1 MNFLAHLF
9 LSGDNEEIIVGNFI
23 ADHVKGNGINRFNTA
38 IKNGIYFHRE
48 IDAFTDNHSLF
59 IQSKNRLALKY
70 RKYSGVIVDMFY
82 DHFLSANWTDYS
94 NEPLE
99 AFTKRMYKIVLK
111 RLLILPSKTRRIL
124 PFMAKDNWL
133 MAYGTTEG
141 IDRALSG
148 MAKRTP
154 FESGMENA
162 VNDLIKDYEL
172 YKNEFQKFFPDITI
186 FSQEFLKL
194 NND

>member
-9 LSGDNEEIIVGNFI
+9 LSGENEEIIVGNFI
-23 ADHVKGNGINRFNTA
+23 ADHVKGNSINKFSDG

-48 IDAFTDNHSLF
+48 IDAFTDNHQIF
-59 IQSKNRLALKY
+59 IQSKNRLARKY
-70 RKYSGVIVDMFY
+70 RKYAGVIVDMFY
-82 DHFLSANWTDYS
+82 DHFLSANWKDYS

-99 AFTKRMYKIVLK
+99 TFTKRMYKIVLK
-111 RLLILPSKTRRIL
+111 RFLILPSKTRRIL

-141 IDRALSG
+141 IHRALSG

-162 VNDLIKDYEL
+162 VEDLKKDYKI
-172 YKNEFQKFFPDITI
+172 YKEEFQKFFPEVIS
-186 FSQEFLKL
+186 FSQEFLNPNRK
-194 NND
+194 

>member
-9 LSGDNEEIIVGNFI
+9 LSGENEEIIVGNFI
-23 ADHVKGNGINRFNTA
+23 ADHVKGNSINKFSDG

-48 IDAFTDNHSLF
+48 IDAFTDNHQIF
-59 IQSKNRLALKY
+59 IQSKNRLARKY
-70 RKYSGVIVDMFY
+70 RKYAGVIVDMFY
-82 DHFLSANWTDYS
+82 DHFLSANWKDYS

-99 AFTKRMYKIVLK
+99 TFTKRMYKIVLK
-111 RLLILPSKTRRIL
+111 RFLILPSKTRRIL

-141 IDRALSG
+141 IHRALLG

-154 FESGMENA
+154 FESGMEQA
-162 VNDLIKDYEL
+162 VEDLKKDYKI
-172 YKNEFQKFFPDITI
+172 YKEEFQKFFPEVIS
-186 FSQEFLKL
+186 FSQEFLNPNRK
-194 NND
+194 